1 MEMAGQPI
9 FMQLLQPMHLSVFTF
24 SGVKEGGDRQELHEK
39 IRQLSMEAGR
49 NVKVNGLDNNLL
61 DLIAADDT
69 FHLTKEQLQQC
80 MNPERYTG
88 RSKEQVEDFLAEV
101 INPILAKNK
110 EDLGMTAEINV

>member
-1 MEMAGQPI
+1 
-9 FMQLLQPMHLSVFTF
+9 MQQADYHARLEQAVLLL
-24 SGVKEGGDRQELHEK
+24 EGKHQSLCQELHEK

>member
-1 MEMAGQPI
+1 MTSER
-9 FMQLLQPMHLSVFTF
+9 SRT
-24 SGVKEGGDRQELHEK
+24 
-39 IRQLSMEAGR
+39 
-49 NVKVNGLDNNLL
+49 
-61 DLIAADDT
+61 DDT

>member
-1 MEMAGQPI
+1 ML
-9 FMQLLQPMHLSVFTF
+9 FRS
-24 SGVKEGGDRQELHEK
+24 
-39 IRQLSMEAGR
+39 
-49 NVKVNGLDNNLL
+49 
-61 DLIAADDT
+61 
-69 FHLTKEQLQQC
+69 